1 MSDFVF
7 DDDDDYQLDDLL
19 SNLMGI
25 TGLDKEG
32 AKTWLQIGNM
42 DVETAIDL
50 FLSSQG
56 STTVPSFV
64 GDGMILNLN
73 L

>member
-7 DDDDDYQLDDLL
+7 DDGDDYDLL

-32 AKTWLQIGNM
+32 AKLWLQIGNM

-50 FLSSQG
+50 YLSSQ
-56 STTVPSFV
+56 SSITVPSFV
-64 GDGMILNLN
+64 GDGMIVNLYF
-73 L
+73 